1 MRGLVE
7 DVVYGATLPWK
18 TVMSALAMLFT
29 FAGSNA
35 RNTGLK
41 PPINASRSKA
51 GDVRDNGM
59 SPPGGS
65 RSLAPA
71 LTPFELHVPVTDQ
84 VGIADLGGRGLIQR
98 HRTIDIELHPNPT
111 ATVDQV

>member
-1 MRGLVE
+1 MSFMVPPC
-7 DVVYGATLPWK
+7 PWK

-65 RSLAPA
+65 RSLAP
-71 LTPFELHVPVTDQ
+71 LPSPRLSSTYRLPIRSE
-84 VGIADLGGRGLIQR
+84 
-98 HRTIDIELHPNPT
+98 
-111 ATVDQV
+111 

>member
-1 MRGLVE
+1 MDESTWRQQIVGPL
-7 DVVYGATLPWK
+7 
-18 TVMSALAMLFT
+18 
-29 FAGSNA
+29 
-35 RNTGLK
+35 
-41 PPINASRSKA
+41 
-51 GDVRDNGM
+51 
-59 SPPGGS
+59 
-65 RSLAPA
+65 A